1 MNKIFKVIW
10 SKVRKCYVVVSEYG
24 RSSQK
29 KSTSIQQLAALN
41 FRLSTRFCRVAV
53 ATFTFL
59 ACNTPFFGGEQ
70 TALAASMPSTYKE
83 DGVTYQYNHASGLM
97 GIYYNTDKKGYAL
110 VTYSDNTYA
119 TVAYSKTGTYSGE
132 KNVASGDGSFASA
145 GRLNIASGSWSSVSG
160 GASNTASGGW
170 SSISGGEKN
179 TANAL
184 SSSISGGESNTASGH
199 HSSVFGGAHNTAS
212 GYWSSVFGGDYN
224 TASNNYSSVFGG
236 TRNTASGLQ
245 SSVSG
250 GFINTASG
258 DTSSVSGG
266 QENTASG
273 LYSSVFGGVQN
284 TASANYSSA
293 FGGQY
298 SVVHGQYSVGIAGGS
313 TGANAKYSLAAGY
326 QSVVTVANGTAV
338 GYQST
343 ANKDGTIAFGH
354 DSGDV
359 SGYTVTW
366 QQRTDK
372 DSGGNIVKNP
382 DNTTNDYTKAPTI
395 TENKYTSAYY
405 NRLVKVADGQSSHD
419 VATVG
424 QTIELTSG
432 NGISIV
438 ADGTNDIGQKKYKIM
453 ATVSAGGSGIDYD
466 DSTKASV
473 TFAGTNG
480 TRLTN
485 LMDARLTESSTDA
498 VTGRQLYAT
507 NQSIAG
513 FAKDIANNTSTI
525 ATLRKAVT
533 STQSSVTAVGT
544 SVDSMDALKADASLG
559 NLSDAGK
566 QVIVNA
572 ANDAVQAYMKN
583 LKSGTASSTTAATAK
598 TATTTVST
606 NSLLSTSLLT
616 KKAPVNL
623 TASLMAADAGDVETS
638 KLKDEMQTI
647 KTDVKDLQSKTIQYD
662 STDGSRV
669 TLKGKDGS
677 TLANV
682 KAGKVEAGSKEAVNG
697 DQLYEE
703 QVERKKADTAIL
715 ASVGDLGE
723 RNAINEAHLDQL
735 DQDVTRLGNQV
746 NRLDTKIDKVGA
758 GAAALAAL
766 HPQDFDPEDKL
777 SFAAGVGNY
786 RGTQATALGAFYRP
800 DDRTTFS
807 LAGAFGNG
815 ENMMNMGISLKLGK
829 GSPYSGM
836 DKHQLIQ
843 VVNRQG
849 AVIDGQEQ
857 EIQALKAQMAS
868 MQKAIAEL
876 KAR

>member
-1 MNKIFKVIW
+1 MNKIFKVVW

-24 RSSQK
+24 RSNHK
-29 KSTSIQQLAALN
+29 KSSTGQQLAALN

-199 HSSVFGGAHNTAS
+199 DSSVFGGAHNTAS
-212 GYWSSVFGGDYN
+212 GGWSSVFGGDYN

-313 TGANAKYSLAAGY
+313 TGADATRGLAAGDH
-326 QSVVTVANGTAV
+326 SVVTVANGTAV

-366 QQRTDK
+366 QK
-372 DSGGNIVKNP
+372 DSNGN
-382 DNTTNDYTKAPTI
+382 NDYTKTPTI

-405 NRLVKVADGQSSHD
+405 NRLVKVADGQSAHD

-424 QTIELTSG
+424 QTIAIQAGDGVKLDDT
-432 NGISIV
+432 
-438 ADGTNDIGQKKYKIM
+438 GTNAIGQKVYKIS
-453 ATVSAGGSGIDYD
+453 ATASSSGGGIDYD
-466 DSTKASV
+466 DPSTKAQI
-473 TFAGTNG
+473 TFGGTSG

-513 FAKDIANNTSTI
+513 FAKDIKSNADTI

-533 STQSSVTAVGT
+533 NTQSSVTAIGS
-544 SVDSMDALKADASLG
+544 SVDSMDGLKADTSLN

-583 LKSGTASSTTAATAK
+583 LKSGTASSTTASPAK
-598 TATTTVST
+598 AATTTVST

-623 TASLMAADAGDVETS
+623 MASLVAADAGDAETS

-682 KAGKVEAGSKEAVNG
+682 KAGKVEAGSREAVNG
-697 DQLYEE
+697 DQLHEE
-703 QVERKKADTAIL
+703 QMERKKTDTAIL
-715 ASVGDLGE
+715 ASVGNLGE
-723 RNAINEAHLDQL
+723 RTAINEAHLDQL

-746 NRLDTKIDKVGA
+746 NKLDTKIDKVGA

-766 HPQDFDPEDKL
+766 HPQDFDPDDKL
-777 SFAAGVGNY
+777 SFAAGMGNY
-786 RGTQATALGAFYRP
+786 NGTQAAAVGAFYRP
-800 DDRTTFS
+800 DDRTTLS
-807 LAGAFGNG
+807 VAGTFGNG
-815 ENMMNMGISLKLGK
+815 ENMMNLGVSLKLGK
-829 GSPYSGM
+829 GSPYAGM
-836 DKHQLIQ
+836 NKRQLIQ
-843 VVNRQG
+843 VVNNQG
-849 AVIDGQEQ
+849 SVIDGQQ
-857 EIQALKAQMAS
+857 KQIAALQAQMAE
-868 MQKAIAEL
+868 MQKAIESM
-876 KAR
+876 KKK

>member
-1 MNKIFKVIW
+1 M
-10 SKVRKCYVVVSEYG
+10 
-24 RSSQK
+24 
-29 KSTSIQQLAALN
+29 
-41 FRLSTRFCRVAV
+41 
-53 ATFTFL
+53 
-59 ACNTPFFGGEQ
+59 
-70 TALAASMPSTYKE
+70 
-83 DGVTYQYNHASGLM
+83 
-97 GIYYNTDKKGYAL
+97 
-110 VTYSDNTYA
+110 
-119 TVAYSKTGTYSGE
+119 
-132 KNVASGDGSFASA
+132 
-145 GRLNIASGSWSSVSG
+145 
-160 GASNTASGGW
+160 
-170 SSISGGEKN
+170 
-179 TANAL
+179 
-184 SSSISGGESNTASGH
+184 
-199 HSSVFGGAHNTAS
+199 
-212 GYWSSVFGGDYN
+212 
-224 TASNNYSSVFGG
+224 
-236 TRNTASGLQ
+236 
-245 SSVSG
+245 
-250 GFINTASG
+250 
-258 DTSSVSGG
+258 
-266 QENTASG
+266 
-273 LYSSVFGGVQN
+273 
-284 TASANYSSA
+284 
-293 FGGQY
+293 
-298 SVVHGQYSVGIAGGS
+298 
-313 TGANAKYSLAAGY
+313 
-326 QSVVTVANGTAV
+326 
-338 GYQST
+338 
-343 ANKDGTIAFGH
+343 
-354 DSGDV
+354 
-359 SGYTVTW
+359 
-366 QQRTDK
+366 
-372 DSGGNIVKNP
+372 
-382 DNTTNDYTKAPTI
+382 NDYTKNPTV
-395 TENKYTSAYY
+395 TENTYTSAYY
-405 NRLVKVADGQSSHD
+405 NRLVKVADGQTPHD

-438 ADGTNDIGQKKYKIM
+438 ADGTNDIGQKKYKITS
-453 ATVSAGGSGIDYD
+453 TVSAGGSGIDYD

-513 FAKDIANNTSTI
+513 FAKDIANNASTI

-533 STQSSVTAVGT
+533 NTQSSVTAIGS
-544 SVDSMDALKADASLG
+544 SVDSMDGLKADTSLN

-598 TATTTVST
+598 AATTTVST

-623 TASLMAADAGDVETS
+623 TASLMAADAEDAETS

-682 KAGKVEAGSKEAVNG
+682 KAGKVEAGSREAVNG
-697 DQLYEE
+697 DQLHEE
-703 QVERKKADTAIL
+703 QMERKKTDTAIL
-715 ASVGDLGE
+715 ASVGNLGE
-723 RNAINEAHLDQL
+723 RTAINEAHLDQL

-843 VVNRQG
+843 VVNRRG